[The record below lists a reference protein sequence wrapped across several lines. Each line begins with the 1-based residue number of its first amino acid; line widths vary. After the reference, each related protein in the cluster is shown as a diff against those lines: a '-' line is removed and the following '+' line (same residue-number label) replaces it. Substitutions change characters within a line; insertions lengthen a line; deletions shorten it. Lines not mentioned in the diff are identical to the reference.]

1 MRVGTLVWSLVAL
14 LAPTFHVAEAYP
26 TSGSP
31 QYNSLGRH
39 GGIATEVAECS
50 EIGVELLTQGGSAV
64 DAIIAGSLCV
74 GVIAAYHSGIGGGG
88 FGLVRSVGGDGKV
101 SYDMVDFRETAPG
114 ASNLWMYV
122 NSTDP
127 TASTIGGLAVGV
139 PGELRGW
146 ELLHQKYGKLPWPK
160 LFEGAIKLARCGFTV
175 NQDLAA
181 ALNNDTY
188 PFLTTDPLWA
198 EVYAPNGILLQQG
211 DTAYRK
217 RYANTLEIIAQ
228 QGADAFYTG
237 SIAENIVSTASS
249 NGGIIT
255 LDDLENYSA
264 LTRTPVNITYRGN
277 RIFSTVAPSSGAVV
291 LSALK
296 VFEAWPATAKV
307 DDPAYDIVAHRLIEA
322 TRFGYGQ
329 RTWYGDPAYT
339 ANVSSLE
346 REFLGAPE
354 VEKVRTLIND
364 STTYPA
370 PYYNPSNYIV
380 LDDHGTSHLAAAD
393 QWGTVVS
400 LTTTINLYWGSN
412 LMTPDGIIL
421 NDEMDDFSSPGL
433 TNAFGFA
440 PSPANFIYPGKR
452 PQSSIASSIAEDLET
467 GEFKIATGAA
477 GGSRIITATLQ
488 NLHYTLDQGLTPNAS
503 VHTSRWHD
511 QLTNVTY
518 FELPAPADGLP
529 GFDNGTVSFLASL
542 NYNVTYEGITGSTSH
557 IVGKINGTF
566 HAFSDPRKPA
576 GRGYAY

>member
-1 MRVGTLVWSLVAL
+1 MLVWSLVLSLATAL
-14 LAPTFHVAEAYP
+14 QLVLAYP
-26 TSGSP
+26 TPSTP
-31 QYNSLGRH
+31 QYSPLGKH

-50 EIGVELLTQGGSAV
+50 EIGVGLLIQGGSAV
-64 DAIIAGSLCV
+64 DAIIASSLCV
-74 GVIAAYHSGIGGGG
+74 GVISAYHSDIGGGG

-101 SYDMVDFRETAPG
+101 SYDMIDFRETAPG
-114 ASNLWMYV
+114 ASNVWMYA
-122 NSTDP
+122 NSSDP

-146 ELLHQKYGKLPWPK
+146 ELLHQRHGKLPWTK
-160 LFEGAIKLARCGFTV
+160 LFEGAIGLARDGFTV

-181 ALNNDTY
+181 LLNNSTF

-198 EVYAPNGILLQQG
+198 EAYAPNGTLLKQG

-217 RYANTLEIIAQ
+217 RYANTLETIAL

-237 SIAENIVSTASS
+237 PIAENIVSTAQAR
-249 NGGIIT
+249 GGIIT
-255 LDDLENYSA
+255 LDDLKNYTA
-264 LTRTPVNITYRGN
+264 LTRTPVNITYRDN

-296 VFEAWPATAKV
+296 VFEGWPATARV
-307 DDPAYDIVAHRLIEA
+307 DDPAYDIVAHRLIQA

-329 RTWYGDPAYT
+329 RTWYGDPAFT
-339 ANVSSLE
+339 TNVSTLE
-346 REFLGAPE
+346 REFLDESTVEE
-354 VEKVRTLIND
+354 VRSLINEG
-364 STTYPA
+364 TTYSA
-370 PYYNPSNYIV
+370 SYYNPSNYIV

-393 QWGTVVS
+393 QWGNVVS
-400 LTTTINLYWGSN
+400 LTTTINLYWGST

-433 TNAFGFA
+433 TNAFGFS
-440 PSPANFIYPGKR
+440 PSPSNFIYPGKR
-452 PQSSIASSIAEDLET
+452 PQSSISSSITEDLET

-488 NLHYTLDQGLTPNAS
+488 NLHHTLDQGLTPNAS

-529 GFDNGTVSFLASL
+529 GFNNRTVNFLAGL
-542 NYNVTYEGITGSTSH
+542 KYNVAYEDITGSTSH